1 MATNPGN
8 QNTFK
13 ILMANPAARRIIVRG
28 FKKAAKGAA
37 SAVKSSQGLPGSKA
51 SVSSDPLTKVIPLGN
66 LAPQSVVESMAKP
79 WAEKLA
85 ETGTGRSVLQ
95 AINTVSAEAL
105 RSPGPRGPGVTTA
118 AEPIVTPV
126 TDRPPVKFVPYRS
139 SDDAVAVPTPP
150 ALKWPPD
157 PNA

>member
-8 QNTFK
+8 QSTLK

-28 FKKAAKGAA
+28 FKKAAMGAA
-37 SAVKSSQGLPGSKA
+37 SAVKSSQDRPGTKA
-51 SVSSDPLTKVIPLGN
+51 SDSSDPLTKVIPLGT
-66 LAPQSVVESMAKP
+66 LAPRSVVESVAKP

-105 RSPGPRGPGVTTA
+105 RSPRPSGQGVTTA
-118 AEPIVTPV
+118 AEPIVASA
-126 TDRPPVKFVPYRS
+126 TDRPQVKFVPYKPS
-139 SDDAVAVPTPP
+139 GDAVAATPPP